1 MSGSKH
7 TILFLAA
14 EPGAQSKARMGS
26 EHTDIREAWRSSNFR
41 EMFDL
46 DTAVAATTAILRQR
60 LLDLPA
66 GGNHV
71 LHIVGDDSKGIF
83 LPKTD
88 NQPPAY
94 LDPGALAGVL
104 RLFCDRISTV
114 VMSGCYDEA
123 QALAIS
129 QLGQS
134 EGTDMYVVGLKSG
147 LKAEDRIKL
156 SVSVYQA
163 LCSGRDE
170 AFMARFV
177 DATLGLEGIPETALS
192 VWHNGLLLKK
202 GKTPEPEPAPAPALP
217 EAEVIMITNDHAY
230 LCDRVAQEHEFVEI
244 SREKSEEPFLFFGI
258 HGDDPQSHSGL
269 VKKLYRQFLVEINDG
284 DTNDALITQVV
295 LREAQSLK
303 AYQHE
308 IRGKLVAAL
317 KCSGAALKNDGEQW
331 KAMLN
336 YLQKAGKRKV
346 TVEFRVR
353 SAHWKEFTPEL
364 IRWFAQDYCKP
375 EYLGQD
381 PPRFFF
387 FLSIVYENQAEHN
400 LHLSKIRKAVTDL
413 PGAHVLEELMPVSQS
428 DIEDWIQEFM
438 EPTPNE
444 KRQYLREI
452 CFDNLPT
459 YNMADVQERLEKFI
473 RNHPLKAPEF

>member
-1 MSGSKH
+1 
-7 TILFLAA
+7 
-14 EPGAQSKARMGS
+14 MGS

-41 EMFDL
+41 DLFDL

-134 EGTDMYVVGLKSG
+134 EGTDMYVVGLKAG

-177 DATLGLEGIPETALS
+177 DATLGIEDISEDSLAVWWNGRPLAKEKKATPPPVDAGEKKEETTVREEIP
-192 VWHNGLLLKK
+192 
-202 GKTPEPEPAPAPALP
+202 
-217 EAEVIMITNDHAY
+217 ITNDHAY
-230 LCDRVAQEHEFVEI
+230 LCDRSTQEHAFLEI
-244 SREKSEEPFLFFGI
+244 SMEHPEEPHLFFGI
-258 HGDDPQSHSGL
+258 HGYDPQSHAGL
-269 VKKLYRQFLVEINDG
+269 VKKLYRQFLVEKIMGEDPEASG
-284 DTNDALITQVV
+284 YSDDALSSQVV
-295 LREAQSLK
+295 LREANSLK
-303 AYQHE
+303 AYQIE
-308 IRGKLVAAL
+308 IKTKLLQAFRAGHAAM
-317 KCSGAALKNDGEQW
+317 KSDAEQW
-331 KAMLN
+331 KAIIHF
-336 YLQKAGKRKV
+336 LQRAGKRKV
-346 TVEFRVR
+346 SIEFRVR

-364 IRWFAQDYCKP
+364 IRWFAEDYCKP
-375 EYLGQD
+375 EYMGQD
-381 PPRFFF
+381 PPRFYF
-387 FLSIVYENQAEHN
+387 FLSIVYEDKPDHQ
-400 LHLSKIRKAVTDL
+400 LHLSEIKKAVKHL
-413 PGAHVLEELMPVSQS
+413 PGAHVLDELLPVSQD
-428 DIEDWIQEFM
+428 DIADWIQEYM
-438 EPTPNE
+438 APNPNE
-444 KRQYLREI
+444 KQQYLREI
-452 CFDNLPT
+452 CYDNLPS
-459 YNMADVQERLEKFI
+459 YNMADVEQRLEKFI
-473 RNHPLKAPEF
+473 RNHPLKDPEF